1 MAGPLLYGKA
11 NRLKMK
17 IGKKI
22 VLMVMA
28 ILLLTVGA
36 AAAYGTTF
44 WSYSSKA
51 ISKTYKKIGSDSSK
65 DNVIEATKPFTI
77 LLMGVDV
84 DADRGGGWEG
94 RSDSLILV
102 TVNPKT
108 KKTTM
113 MSLTRDIMVEIANS
127 DGTSTGTAEKL
138 NHTYSYGQAPMTI
151 ATVEKMMDIKID
163 CYVQINMDGLVS
175 LVDALGGIT
184 VNNTLGFPISISS
197 HEPDYTSTVDPGK
210 QLVNGNQALVYAR
223 MRYDDPEGDVGRQK
237 RQREVIGAIVTKLL
251 KLDGFTQYKNILDAV
266 STNLQTD
273 IEINAST
280 IPSLLGYKDSLNTL
294 ESYQLD
300 GEGEMVDGLSYQ
312 IPTSKHLLE
321 MQNVLKRS
329 LGLPEATELKTNV
342 RVYEKVFGLSN
353 PYTVIDA
360 YTGEETPGT
369 GVFDATEETT
379 TEVAETTYL
388 E

>member
-1 MAGPLLYGKA
+1 MARPLLYGKA
-11 NRLKMK
+11 NRLDMK

-22 VLMVMA
+22 ILMVMA

-36 AAAYGTTF
+36 VAAYGTTF
-44 WSYSSKA
+44 WAYSSKA
-51 ISKTYKKIGSDSSK
+51 ISKTYKKIGEDSTK
-65 DNVIEATKPFTI
+65 DNIIQATKPFTI

-84 DADRGGGWEG
+84 DTARGGGWEG

-102 TVNPKT
+102 TVNPQT
-108 KKTTM
+108 KKTTL
-113 MSLTRDIMVEIANS
+113 MSLTRDIMVEIANP

-151 ATVEKMMDIKID
+151 ATVEKMMDIDID
-163 CYVQINMDGLVS
+163 RYVQINMDGLVS

-197 HEPDYTSTVDPGK
+197 QEPNYTSTVDPGQ

-223 MRYDDPEGDVGRQK
+223 MRYDDPEGDVGRQR

-251 KLDGFTQYKNILDAV
+251 QLDGFTQYKNILDAV

-273 IEINAST
+273 IEINAGT
-280 IPSLLGYKDSLNTL
+280 IPSLLGYKDSLNTI

-300 GEGEMVDGLSYQ
+300 GEGEMVEGLSYQ

-342 RVYEKVFGLSN
+342 RVYEKLFGLSN

-360 YTGEETPGT
+360 YTGLSTPGT
-369 GVFDATEETT
+369 GIFDETVEVT
-379 TEVAETTYL
+379 TEVSEAIYTQ
-388 E
+388 

>member
-1 MAGPLLYGKA
+1 
-11 NRLKMK
+11 MK

-36 AAAYGTTF
+36 VAAYGTTF
-44 WSYSSKA
+44 WAYSSKA
-51 ISKTYKKIGSDSSK
+51 ISKTYKKIGEDSTK
-65 DNVIEATKPFTI
+65 DNIIQATKPFTI

-84 DADRGGGWEG
+84 DTARGGGWEG

-102 TVNPKT
+102 TVNPQT
-108 KKTTM
+108 KKTTL
-113 MSLTRDIMVEIANS
+113 MSLTRDIMVEIANP

-151 ATVEKMMDIKID
+151 ATVEKMMDIDID
-163 CYVQINMDGLVS
+163 RYVQINMDGLVS

-184 VNNTLGFPISISS
+184 VNNTLGFPISISAQ
-197 HEPDYTSTVDPGK
+197 EPNYTSTVDPGQ
-210 QLVNGNQALVYAR
+210 QLVNGDQALVYAR
-223 MRYDDPEGDVGRQK
+223 MRYDDPEGDVGRQR
-237 RQREVIGAIVTKLL
+237 RQREVIGAIATKLL
-251 KLDGFTQYKNILDAV
+251 QLDGFTQYKNILDAV

-273 IEINAST
+273 IEINAGT
-280 IPSLLGYKDSLNTL
+280 IPSLLGYKDSLNTI

-300 GEGEMVDGLSYQ
+300 GEGEMVEGLSYQ

-342 RVYEKVFGLSN
+342 RVYEKLFGLSN

-360 YTGEETPGT
+360 YTGLSTPGT
-369 GVFDATEETT
+369 GIFDETVEVT
-379 TEVAETTYL
+379 TEVSEAIYTQ
-388 E
+388 

>member
-1 MAGPLLYGKA
+1 
-11 NRLKMK
+11 MK

-36 AAAYGTTF
+36 VAAYGTTF
-44 WSYSSKA
+44 WAYSSKA
-51 ISKTYKKIGSDSSK
+51 ISKTYKKIGEDSTK
-65 DNVIEATKPFTI
+65 DNIIQATKPFTI

-84 DADRGGGWEG
+84 DTARGGGWEG

-102 TVNPKT
+102 TVNPQT
-108 KKTTM
+108 KKTTL
-113 MSLTRDIMVEIANS
+113 MSLTRDIMVEIANP

-151 ATVEKMMDIKID
+151 ATVEKMMDIDID
-163 CYVQINMDGLVS
+163 RYVQINMDGLVS

-184 VNNTLGFPISISS
+184 VNNTLGFPISISAQ
-197 HEPDYTSTVDPGK
+197 EPNYTSTVDPGQ
-210 QLVNGNQALVYAR
+210 QLVNGDQALVYAR
-223 MRYDDPEGDVGRQK
+223 MRYDDPEGDVGRQR
-237 RQREVIGAIVTKLL
+237 RQREVIGAIATKLL
-251 KLDGFTQYKNILDAV
+251 QLDGFTQYKNILDAV

-273 IEINAST
+273 IEINAGT
-280 IPSLLGYKDSLNTL
+280 IPSLLGYKDSLNTI

-300 GEGEMVDGLSYQ
+300 GEGEMVEGLSYQ

-329 LGLPEATELKTNV
+329 LGLPEVTELKTNV
-342 RVYEKVFGLSN
+342 RVYEKLFGLSN

-360 YTGEETPGT
+360 YTGLSTPGT
-369 GVFDATEETT
+369 GIFDETVETT
-379 TEVAETTYL
+379 TEVAEESYIQ
-388 E
+388 

>member
-1 MAGPLLYGKA
+1 
-11 NRLKMK
+11 MK

-36 AAAYGTTF
+36 VAAYGTTF
-44 WSYSSKA
+44 WAYSSKA
-51 ISKTYKKIGSDSSK
+51 ISKTYKKIGEDSTK
-65 DNVIEATKPFTI
+65 DNIIQATKPFTI

-84 DADRGGGWEG
+84 DTARGGGWEG

-102 TVNPKT
+102 TVNPQT
-108 KKTTM
+108 KKTTL
-113 MSLTRDIMVEIANS
+113 MSLTRDIMVEIANP

-151 ATVEKMMDIKID
+151 ATVEKMMDIDID
-163 CYVQINMDGLVS
+163 RYVQINMDGLVS

-184 VNNTLGFPISISS
+184 VNNTLGFPISISAQ
-197 HEPDYTSTVDPGK
+197 EPNYTSTVDPGQ

-223 MRYDDPEGDVGRQK
+223 MRYDDPEGDVGRQR
-237 RQREVIGAIVTKLL
+237 RQREVIGAIATKLL
-251 KLDGFTQYKNILDAV
+251 QLDGFTQYKNILDAV

-273 IEINAST
+273 IEINAGT
-280 IPSLLGYKDSLNTL
+280 IPSLLGYKDSLNTI

-300 GEGEMVDGLSYQ
+300 GEGEMVEGLSYQ

-342 RVYEKVFGLSN
+342 RVYEKLFGLSN

-360 YTGEETPGT
+360 YTGLSTPGT
-369 GVFDATEETT
+369 GIFDETVEVT
-379 TEVAETTYL
+379 TEVSEAIYTQ
-388 E
+388 

>member
-1 MAGPLLYGKA
+1 
-11 NRLKMK
+11 MK

-36 AAAYGTTF
+36 VAAYGTTF
-44 WSYSSKA
+44 WAYSSKA
-51 ISKTYKKIGSDSSK
+51 ISKTYKKIGEDSTK
-65 DNVIEATKPFTI
+65 DNIIQATKPFTI

-84 DADRGGGWEG
+84 DTARGGGWEG

-102 TVNPKT
+102 TVNPQT
-108 KKTTM
+108 KKTTL
-113 MSLTRDIMVEIANS
+113 MSLTRDIMVEIANP

-151 ATVEKMMDIKID
+151 ATVEKMMDIDID
-163 CYVQINMDGLVS
+163 RYVQINMDGLVS

-197 HEPDYTSTVDPGK
+197 QEPNYTSTVDPGQ

-223 MRYDDPEGDVGRQK
+223 MRYDDPEGDVGRQR

-251 KLDGFTQYKNILDAV
+251 QLDGFTQYKNILDAV

-273 IEINAST
+273 IEINAGT
-280 IPSLLGYKDSLNTL
+280 IPSLLGYKDSLNTI

-300 GEGEMVDGLSYQ
+300 GEGEMVEGLSYQ

-342 RVYEKVFGLSN
+342 RVYEKLFGLSN

-360 YTGEETPGT
+360 YTGLSTPGT
-369 GVFDATEETT
+369 GIFDETVEVT
-379 TEVAETTYL
+379 TEVSEAIYTQ
-388 E
+388 

>member
-1 MAGPLLYGKA
+1 MARPLLYGKA
-11 NRLKMK
+11 NRLDMK

-22 VLMVMA
+22 ILMVMA

-36 AAAYGTTF
+36 VAAYGTTF
-44 WSYSSKA
+44 WAYSSKA
-51 ISKTYKKIGSDSSK
+51 ISKTYKKIGEDSTK
-65 DNVIEATKPFTI
+65 DNIIQATKPFTI

-84 DADRGGGWEG
+84 DTARGGGWEG

-102 TVNPKT
+102 TVNPQT
-108 KKTTM
+108 KKTTL
-113 MSLTRDIMVEIANS
+113 MSLTRDIMVEIANP

-151 ATVEKMMDIKID
+151 ATVEKMMDIDID
-163 CYVQINMDGLVS
+163 RYVQINMDGLVS

-184 VNNTLGFPISISS
+184 VNNTLGFPISISAQ
-197 HEPDYTSTVDPGK
+197 EPNYTSTVDPGQ
-210 QLVNGNQALVYAR
+210 QLVNGDQALVYAR
-223 MRYDDPEGDVGRQK
+223 MRYDDPEGDVGRQR
-237 RQREVIGAIVTKLL
+237 RQREVIGAIATKLL
-251 KLDGFTQYKNILDAV
+251 QLDGFTQYKNILDAV

-273 IEINAST
+273 IEINAGT
-280 IPSLLGYKDSLNTL
+280 IPSLLGYKDSLNTI

-300 GEGEMVDGLSYQ
+300 GEGEMVEGLSYQ

-342 RVYEKVFGLSN
+342 RVYEKLFGLSN

-360 YTGEETPGT
+360 YTGLSTPGT
-369 GVFDATEETT
+369 GIFDETVEVT
-379 TEVAETTYL
+379 TEVSEAIYTQ
-388 E
+388 

>member
-1 MAGPLLYGKA
+1 
-11 NRLKMK
+11 MK

-36 AAAYGTTF
+36 VAAYGTTF
-44 WSYSSKA
+44 WAYSSKA
-51 ISKTYKKIGSDSSK
+51 ISKTYKKIGEDSTK
-65 DNVIEATKPFTI
+65 DNIIQATKPFTI

-84 DADRGGGWEG
+84 DTARGGGWEG

-102 TVNPKT
+102 TVNPQT
-108 KKTTM
+108 KKTTL
-113 MSLTRDIMVEIANS
+113 MSLTRDIMVEIANP

-151 ATVEKMMDIKID
+151 ATVEKMMDIDID
-163 CYVQINMDGLVS
+163 RYVQINMDGLVS

-197 HEPDYTSTVDPGK
+197 QEPNYTSTVDPGQ
-210 QLVNGNQALVYAR
+210 QLVNGDQALVYAR
-223 MRYDDPEGDVGRQK
+223 MRYDDPEGDVGRQR
-237 RQREVIGAIVTKLL
+237 RQREVIGAIATKLL
-251 KLDGFTQYKNILDAV
+251 QLDGFTQYKNILDAV

-273 IEINAST
+273 IEINAGT
-280 IPSLLGYKDSLNTL
+280 IPSLLGYKDSLNTI

-300 GEGEMVDGLSYQ
+300 GEGEMVEGLSYQ

-342 RVYEKVFGLSN
+342 RVYEKLFGLSN

-360 YTGEETPGT
+360 YTGLSTPGT
-369 GVFDATEETT
+369 GIFDETVEVT
-379 TEVAETTYL
+379 TEVSEAIYTQ
-388 E
+388 

>member
-1 MAGPLLYGKA
+1 
-11 NRLKMK
+11 MK

-28 ILLLTVGA
+28 ILLLTIGA
-36 AAAYGTTF
+36 VAAYGTTF
-44 WSYSSKA
+44 WAYSSKA
-51 ISKTYKKIGSDSSK
+51 ISKTYKKIGEDSTK
-65 DNVIEATKPFTI
+65 DNIIQATKPFTI

-84 DADRGGGWEG
+84 DTARGGGWEG

-102 TVNPKT
+102 TVNPQT
-108 KKTTM
+108 KKTTL
-113 MSLTRDIMVEIANS
+113 MSLTRDIMVEIANP

-151 ATVEKMMDIKID
+151 ATVEKMMDIDID
-163 CYVQINMDGLVS
+163 RYVQINMDGLVS

-184 VNNTLGFPISISS
+184 VNNTLGFPISISAQ
-197 HEPDYTSTVDPGK
+197 EPNYTSTVDPGQ
-210 QLVNGNQALVYAR
+210 QLVNGDQALVYAR
-223 MRYDDPEGDVGRQK
+223 MRYDDPEGDVGRQR
-237 RQREVIGAIVTKLL
+237 RQREVIGAIATKLL
-251 KLDGFTQYKNILDAV
+251 QLDGFTQYKNILDAV

-273 IEINAST
+273 IEINAGT
-280 IPSLLGYKDSLNTL
+280 IPSLLGYKDSLNTI

-300 GEGEMVDGLSYQ
+300 GEGEMVEGLSYQ

-342 RVYEKVFGLSN
+342 RVYEKLFGLSN

-360 YTGEETPGT
+360 YTGLSTPGT
-369 GVFDATEETT
+369 GIFDETVEVT
-379 TEVAETTYL
+379 TEVSEAIYTQ
-388 E
+388 